1 MNIPLSPIK
10 TTPKDI
16 FLHLLNIVT
25 FYVSAIS
32 YITLL
37 IQYINLLLPD
47 PLNYY
52 HSGILES
59 IFWSTSIIVVAFPC
73 YIFTSW
79 LMERD
84 FSHTPAKRN
93 LSVRKWLIYA
103 TLFIASVTILGD
115 LVALVFNFLKGE
127 LTLRFFLKVI
137 VVLTISTAVF
147 GYYFWDLRE
156 RDKKTWITRKRA
168 AWIASSIV
176 LISIVLG
183 FVIAGTPGQQRA
195 RRFDEQRV
203 NDLQMLQGQILDYW
217 MRKGMLPQQSQE
229 LENALSGFTIPR
241 DPDTKMPYE
250 YKQTGD
256 LSFEICAQF
265 QTDSGNSR
273 QSFEM
278 RYMMQKSY
286 PRADFGDVQ
295 TWNHPLGRTCFTR
308 TIDPDLYK
316 QQETQKISPPY
327 AR

>member
-1 MNIPLSPIK
+1 MNTSSAPIS

-127 LTLRFFLKVI
+127 LSLRFFLKVI

-147 GYYFWDLRE
+147 GYYFWDLHE
-156 RDKKTWITRKRA
+156 RDKKAWITRKRA
-168 AWIASSIV
+168 AVFASSIV

-183 FVIAGTPGQQRA
+183 FVIAGTPGQQRS
-195 RRFDEQRV
+195 RRFDERRI

-217 MRKGMLPQQSQE
+217 MRKGTLPQQSQE
-229 LENALSGFTIPR
+229 LENALSGFTIPH
-241 DPDTKMPYE
+241 DPDTKTPYE
-250 YKQTGD
+250 YKQISD

-265 QTDSGNSR
+265 QTDSGNNK

-278 RYMMQKSY
+278 RYMMPKSY
-286 PRADFGDVQ
+286 PDADFGGVQ
-295 TWNHPLGRTCFTR
+295 TWDHSLGRTCFTR

-316 QQETQKISPPY
+316 QPEVQRLPIP
-327 AR
+327 AMR

>member
-1 MNIPLSPIK
+1 MNTSLLHIK

-52 HSGILES
+52 HAGILES

-84 FSHTPAKRN
+84 FAYTPAKRN

-103 TLFIASVTILGD
+103 TLFIAAVTILGD
-115 LVALVFNFLKGE
+115 TVALVFNFLKGE

-137 VVLTISTAVF
+137 VVLVVSAAVF

-156 RDKKTWITRKRA
+156 RDKNAWITRKRA
-168 AWIASSIV
+168 AWIASGIV
-176 LISIVLG
+176 L
-183 FVIAGTPGQQRA
+183 
-195 RRFDEQRV
+195 
-203 NDLQMLQGQILDYW
+203 
-217 MRKGMLPQQSQE
+217 
-229 LENALSGFTIPR
+229 
-241 DPDTKMPYE
+241 
-250 YKQTGD
+250 
-256 LSFEICAQF
+256 
-265 QTDSGNSR
+265 
-273 QSFEM
+273 
-278 RYMMQKSY
+278 
-286 PRADFGDVQ
+286 
-295 TWNHPLGRTCFTR
+295 
-308 TIDPDLYK
+308 
-316 QQETQKISPPY
+316 
-327 AR
+327 